1 VAQILP
7 FCGWRY
13 DLSQIGAL
21 ADVLA
26 PALPST
32 AITPEIHRDLSR
44 RHPCNAIRLV
54 DNQPEPG
61 DPDPLECHRRAG
73 SFFRLWR
80 REGILTREHDDAF
93 YVVQLLQSRPG
104 FEYER
109 WSLIG
114 LVRPE
119 VTAAGNIS
127 PACPAQATE
136 EHIQHALHLRLLA
149 EGDFA
154 PVQAVAVNQH
164 SSADS
169 SLTELLQQLVRQAT
183 PVECCTD
190 EGERWRIWPITSPS
204 ALSRIHQHLTHCSLL
219 VIAGADQLHATLR
232 QQQLLVQSGQSPG
245 PRDPAVSTLICIT
258 GADDPGL
265 PGEPAVFQFPAAC
278 PQSGPELRARAK
290 QIMGLVCR
298 FSGNENNASIDAL
311 ELAAINDEQPC
322 FAAGTP
328 DGEWHLLAAPAR
340 CRTTSELL
348 ELLQN
353 TLAEN
358 PSPPTRIAAAASA
371 DILQV
376 PPSLILAAPSPWTSP
391 VPGMGRTGA
400 ILPVHADLQ
409 PALPAGLVFSAHTN
423 VAGRSSLGS

>member
-1 VAQILP
+1 MAQILP

-26 PALPST
+26 PALPPT
-32 AITPEIHRDLSR
+32 TITPEIHRELSR

-61 DPDPLECHRRAG
+61 DPDPLECKRRAG
-73 SFFRLWR
+73 GFFRLWR
-80 REGILTREHDDAF
+80 REGILIREHDDAF
-93 YVVQLLQSRPG
+93 YVVQLLQSRSG
-104 FEYER
+104 LEYER

-114 LVRPE
+114 LLRPE
-119 VTAAGNIS
+119 MTAAGNLS

-136 EHIQHALHLRLLA
+136 EQIQHALHLRLLA
-149 EGDFA
+149 EGDFT
-154 PVQAVAVNQH
+154 PVQAVAVSQH
-164 SSADS
+164 PSTDD
-169 SLTELLQQLVRQAT
+169 SLTDLLQQLVRQAT
-183 PVECCTD
+183 PVECWSD
-190 EGERWRIWPITSPS
+190 AGDRWRIWPLTSSS
-204 ALSRIHQHLTHCSLL
+204 ALSRIHQQLTHSSLL

-232 QQQLLVQSGQSPG
+232 QQQLLAQSGQSRG

-265 PGEPAVFQFPAAC
+265 PGEPAVFQFSAAY
-278 PQSGPELRARAK
+278 PQGGPELRARAA
-290 QIMGLVCR
+290 QILGLVCR
-298 FSGNENNASIDAL
+298 FSGNENNACSDAL

-322 FAAGTP
+322 IAAGTP
-328 DGEWHLLAAPAR
+328 DGEWHLVAAPAR
-340 CRTTSELL
+340 CRTTSELA
-348 ELLQN
+348 ELLQQ

-358 PSPPTRIAAAASA
+358 PSPPTCVAADASA

-376 PPSLILAAPSPWTSP
+376 PPSLILAVPSPWTSP